1 VRAAY
6 WSIFFKVMMS
16 KLFEQPPEKKSD
28 EEEQRASDT
37 QNHFPS
43 HRGAFTLGEEH
54 LFFLS
59 PALGRMMIFF

>member
-1 VRAAY
+1 
-6 WSIFFKVMMS
+6 MS

-54 LFFLS
+54 L
-59 PALGRMMIFF
+59 